1 MTIKL
6 RIMKRSIYTIAIL
19 LAASPLWAA
28 VTPAIGNSGNTFSEV
43 VVILFLIALLF
54 LVVSV
59 VLLKT
64 VQVMANEIKNPALLP
79 IVEPARMLEY
89 SEWHAS
95 EKTGQSIWSKLIGLR
110 PISEE
115 KDLMMDH
122 DFDGIVELDNPT
134 PAWFMGLFYATILF
148 AVVYLLNY
156 HVFHWSPL
164 QDEEYAIEMKEAEI
178 EKAAILAKSGEL
190 IDENSVK
197 ASLDAGIIAAGKVV
211 YTQNCI
217 ACHGALGEGTVGPNL
232 TDDSWIHGGTV
243 NAIFKTIKYGVPE
256 KGMISWEKT
265 LTPKQTSDLSN
276 FILSLQGTNPPNPKA
291 PQGVKL

>member
-1 MTIKL
+1 
-6 RIMKRSIYTIAIL
+6 MKRLIYTIAIL
-19 LAASPLWAA
+19 LTSSPLWAA
-28 VTPAIGNSGNTFSEV
+28 ETTAGGGSGNTFSEV

-54 LVVSV
+54 LIVSL

-64 VQVMANEIKNPALLP
+64 VQIMAKEIKNPALLP
-79 IVEPARMLEY
+79 VEEPVRMMEY
-89 SEWHAS
+89 SEWEAS
-95 EKTGQSIWSKLIGLR
+95 EKTSQSIWTKLMGLK

-115 KDLMMDH
+115 KSIMMDH

-134 PAWFMGLFYATILF
+134 PAWFMGLFYATIIF

-156 HVFHWSPL
+156 HVFEWSPL
-164 QDEEYAIEMKEAEI
+164 QDEEYAIEMKAAEVN
-178 EKAAILAKSGEL
+178 KVAVLAKSHET

-197 ASLDAGIIAAGKVV
+197 ASTDAGIIAAGKAV

-256 KGMISWEKT
+256 KGMIAWEKT
-265 LTPKQTSDLSN
+265 LTPKQTSDVSN

-291 PQGVKL
+291 AQGVKL

>member
-1 MTIKL
+1 MI
-6 RIMKRSIYTIAIL
+6 
-19 LAASPLWAA
+19 
-28 VTPAIGNSGNTFSEV
+28 
-43 VVILFLIALLF
+43 
-54 LVVSV
+54 
-59 VLLKT
+59 
-64 VQVMANEIKNPALLP
+64 
-79 IVEPARMLEY
+79 
-89 SEWHAS
+89 
-95 EKTGQSIWSKLIGLR
+95 
-110 PISEE
+110 
-115 KDLMMDH
+115 
-122 DFDGIVELDNPT
+122 FDGIVELDNPT
-134 PAWFMGLFYATILF
+134 PAWFMGLFYATIIF

-156 HVFHWSPL
+156 HVFEWSPL
-164 QDEEYAIEMKEAEI
+164 QDEEYAIEMKAAEVD
-178 EKAAILAKSGEL
+178 KAAVLAKSGEA

-197 ASLDAGIIAAGKVV
+197 LSTDAGIIAAGKAV

-265 LTPKQTSDLSN
+265 LTPKQTSDVSN

>member
-1 MTIKL
+1 
-6 RIMKRSIYTIAIL
+6 MKRLIYTIAIL
-19 LAASPLWAA
+19 LTGSSLWAA
-28 VTPAIGNSGNTFSEV
+28 ETPAGASTGNTFSEV

-54 LVVSV
+54 LIVSL

-79 IVEPARMLEY
+79 VEEPVRMMEY
-89 SEWHAS
+89 SEWES
-95 EKTGQSIWSKLIGLR
+95 TKKPTTSTWSKLMGLR

-122 DFDGIVELDNPT
+122 DFDGIVELNNPT
-134 PAWFMGLFYATILF
+134 PAWFMGLFYATITF
-148 AVVYLLNY
+148 AVIYLLNY
-156 HVFHWSPL
+156 HVLEWSPL
-164 QDEEYAIEMKEAEI
+164 QDEEYAIEMKAADV
-178 EKAAILAKSGEL
+178 EKAAVLAKSGDL

-197 ASLDAGIIAAGKVV
+197 LSTDAGVLAAGKAT
-211 YTQNCI
+211 YLQNCV
-217 ACHGALGEGTVGPNL
+217 ACHGTLGEGTIGPNL

-243 NAIFKTIKYGVPE
+243 NAIFKTLKYGVPE
-256 KGMISWEKT
+256 KGMIAWEKI

-276 FILSLQGTNPPNPKA
+276 YILSLQGTNPPNPKE

>member
-1 MTIKL
+1 
-6 RIMKRSIYTIAIL
+6 MKRLIYTIAIL
-19 LAASPLWAA
+19 LTSSPLWAA
-28 VTPAIGNSGNTFSEV
+28 ETTAGGGSGNTFSEV

-54 LVVSV
+54 LIVSL

-64 VQVMANEIKNPALLP
+64 VQIMAKEIKNPALLP
-79 IVEPARMLEY
+79 VEEPVRMMEY
-89 SEWHAS
+89 SEWEAS
-95 EKTGQSIWSKLIGLR
+95 EKTSQSIWTKLMGLK

-115 KDLMMDH
+115 KSIMMDH

-134 PAWFMGLFYATILF
+134 PAWFMGLFYATIIF

-156 HVFHWSPL
+156 HVFEWSPL
-164 QDEEYAIEMKEAEI
+164 QDEEYAIEMKAAEVN
-178 EKAAILAKSGEL
+178 KVAVLAKSHET

-197 ASLDAGIIAAGKVV
+197 ASTDAGIIAAGKAV

-256 KGMISWEKT
+256 KGMIAWEKT

>member
-1 MTIKL
+1 MKKMY
-6 RIMKRSIYTIAIL
+6 RIMKRLIYTIAIL
-19 LAASPLWAA
+19 LTSSPLWAA
-28 VTPAIGNSGNTFSEV
+28 ETTAGGGSGNTFSEV

-54 LVVSV
+54 LIVSL

-64 VQVMANEIKNPALLP
+64 VQIMAKEIKNPALLP
-79 IVEPARMLEY
+79 VEEPVRMMEY
-89 SEWHAS
+89 SEWEAS
-95 EKTGQSIWSKLIGLR
+95 EKTSQSIWTKLMGLK

-115 KDLMMDH
+115 KSIMMDH

-134 PAWFMGLFYATILF
+134 PAWFMGLFYATIIF

-156 HVFHWSPL
+156 HVFEWSPL
-164 QDEEYAIEMKEAEI
+164 QDEEYAIEMKAAEVN
-178 EKAAILAKSGEL
+178 KVAVLAKSHET

-197 ASLDAGIIAAGKVV
+197 ASTDAGIIAAGKAV

-256 KGMISWEKT
+256 KGMIAWEKT

-276 FILSLQGTNPPNPKA
+276 FILSLQGTNPTNPKA

>member
-1 MTIKL
+1 
-6 RIMKRSIYTIAIL
+6 MKRLIYTIAIL
-19 LAASPLWAA
+19 LTSSPLWAA
-28 VTPAIGNSGNTFSEV
+28 ETTAGGGSGNTFSEV

-54 LVVSV
+54 LIVSL

-64 VQVMANEIKNPALLP
+64 VQIMAKEIKNPALLP
-79 IVEPARMLEY
+79 VEEPVRMMEY
-89 SEWHAS
+89 SEWEAS
-95 EKTGQSIWSKLIGLR
+95 EKTSQSIWTKLMGLK

-115 KDLMMDH
+115 KSIMMDH

-134 PAWFMGLFYATILF
+134 PAWFMGLFYATIIF

-156 HVFHWSPL
+156 HVFEWSPL
-164 QDEEYAIEMKEAEI
+164 QDEEYAIEMKAAEVN
-178 EKAAILAKSGEL
+178 KVAVLAKSHET

-197 ASLDAGIIAAGKVV
+197 ASTDAGIIAAGKAV

-256 KGMISWEKT
+256 KGMIAWEKT

-276 FILSLQGTNPPNPKA
+276 FILSLQGTNPTNPKA

>member
-1 MTIKL
+1 
-6 RIMKRSIYTIAIL
+6 MKRLIYTIAIL
-19 LAASPLWAA
+19 LTSSPLWAA
-28 VTPAIGNSGNTFSEV
+28 ETTAGGGSGNTFSEV

-54 LVVSV
+54 LIVSL
-59 VLLKT
+59 VLLNT
-64 VQVMANEIKNPALLP
+64 VQIMAKEIKNPALLP
-79 IVEPARMLEY
+79 VEEPVRMMEY
-89 SEWHAS
+89 SEWEAS
-95 EKTGQSIWSKLIGLR
+95 EKTSQSIWTKLMGLK

-115 KDLMMDH
+115 KSIMMDH

-134 PAWFMGLFYATILF
+134 PAWFMGLFYATIIF

-156 HVFHWSPL
+156 HVFEWSPL
-164 QDEEYAIEMKEAEI
+164 QDEEYAIEMKAAEVN
-178 EKAAILAKSGEL
+178 KVAVLAKSHET

-197 ASLDAGIIAAGKVV
+197 ASTDAGIIAAGKAV

-256 KGMISWEKT
+256 KGMIAWEKT

>member
-1 MTIKL
+1 
-6 RIMKRSIYTIAIL
+6 MKRLIYTIAIL
-19 LAASPLWAA
+19 LSGSSLWAA
-28 VTPAIGNSGNTFSEV
+28 ETPAGASTGNTFSEV

-54 LVVSV
+54 LIVSL

-64 VQVMANEIKNPALLP
+64 VQVMAKEIKNPSLLP
-79 IVEPARMLEY
+79 VEEPARMMEY
-89 SEWHAS
+89 SEWEAV
-95 EKTGQSIWSKLIGLR
+95 EKSSPSIWSKLMGLR

-122 DFDGIVELDNPT
+122 SFDGIVELNNPT
-134 PAWFMGLFYATILF
+134 PAWFMGLFYATITF

-156 HVFHWSPL
+156 HVFEWSPL
-164 QDEEYAIEMKEAEI
+164 QDEEYAIEMKAADVQ
-178 EKAAILAKSGEL
+178 KATFLAKSGDL

-197 ASLDAGIIAAGKVV
+197 LSTDANILAAGKAT
-211 YTQNCI
+211 YLQNCV
-217 ACHGALGEGTVGPNL
+217 ACHGTLGEGTIGPNL

-243 NAIFKTIKYGVPE
+243 NAIFKTLKYGVPE
-256 KGMISWEKT
+256 KGMIAWEKI

-276 FILSLQGTNPPNPKA
+276 YILSLQGTNPPNPKE

>member
-1 MTIKL
+1 MTKKH
-6 RIMKRSIYTIAIL
+6 RIMKRLIYTIAIL
-19 LAASPLWAA
+19 LTGSSLWAA
-28 VTPAIGNSGNTFSEV
+28 ETPVGGSTGNTFSEV

-54 LVVSV
+54 LVVSL

-79 IVEPARMLEY
+79 VEEPARMMEY
-89 SEWHAS
+89 SEWEAT
-95 EKTGQSIWSKLIGLR
+95 EKTSTNIWSKLMGLR

-134 PAWFMGLFYATILF
+134 PAWFMGLFYATITF

-156 HVFHWSPL
+156 HVFEWSPL
-164 QDEEYAIEMKEAEI
+164 QDEEYAIEMKAADV
-178 EKAAILAKSGEL
+178 EKAAFLAKSGNL

-197 ASLDAGIIAAGKVV
+197 LSTDPGELAAGKDI
-211 YTQNCI
+211 YLQNCV
-217 ACHGALGEGTVGPNL
+217 ACHGTLGEGSIGPNL

-243 NAIFKTIKYGVPE
+243 NAIFKTLKYGVPE
-256 KGMISWEKT
+256 KGMIAWEKI
-265 LTPKQTSDLSN
+265 LSPKQTSDLSN
-276 FILSLQGTNPPNPKA
+276 YILSLQGSNPPNPKA
-291 PQGVKL
+291 PEGVKL

>member
-1 MTIKL
+1 
-6 RIMKRSIYTIAIL
+6 MKRLIYTIAIL
-19 LAASPLWAA
+19 LTGSSLWAA
-28 VTPAIGNSGNTFSEV
+28 ETPVGGSTGNTFSEV

-54 LVVSV
+54 LVVSL

-79 IVEPARMLEY
+79 VEEPARMMEY
-89 SEWHAS
+89 SEWEAT
-95 EKTGQSIWSKLIGLR
+95 EKTSTNIWSKLMGLR

-134 PAWFMGLFYATILF
+134 PAWFMGLFYATITF

-156 HVFHWSPL
+156 HVFEWSPL
-164 QDEEYAIEMKEAEI
+164 QDEEYAIEMKAADV
-178 EKAAILAKSGEL
+178 EKAAFLAKSGNL

-197 ASLDAGIIAAGKVV
+197 LSTDPGELAAGKDI
-211 YTQNCI
+211 YLQNCV
-217 ACHGALGEGTVGPNL
+217 ACHGTLGEGSIGPNL

-243 NAIFKTIKYGVPE
+243 NAIFKTLKYGVPE
-256 KGMISWEKT
+256 KGMIAWEKI
-265 LTPKQTSDLSN
+265 LSPKQTSDLSN
-276 FILSLQGTNPPNPKA
+276 YILSLQGSNPPNPKA
-291 PQGVKL
+291 PEGVKL